1 MNDQTRRA
9 PPGELT
15 GGQVDALR
23 ALLESELRSALGA
36 ARERGH
42 ARAAIDAT
50 IADRG
55 RLLGESVHDRQDRLD
70 QGGKGGAV
78 VEQG

>member
-9 PPGELT
+9 APGELT
-15 GGQVDALR
+15 SGQVHALR

-36 ARERGH
+36 AREGGL

-55 RLLGESVHDRQDRLD
+55 RRLGGSVHDCQDPLD
-70 QGGKGGAV
+70 EGGTVA
-78 VEQG
+78 EQG